1 MQNGKRI
8 IYYPS
13 AFVPPAL
20 LLPALQA
27 VAVVALVGAKGSA
40 ETAYIY
46 FSKIQKPAW
55 RNLRPTL

>member
-1 MQNGKRI
+1 MGSASFI
-8 IYYPS
+8 ILRHLSRPPYYS
-13 AFVPPAL
+13 
-20 LLPALQA
+20 PALQA